1 MVKIFFITLFVV
13 ALVVVHDYIIS
24 HNLATGFKFSE
35 LGWIVHSYLPSV
47 EAALIKDLPLELRE
61 KYLAP
66 VFETETVK
74 IVGYIGGY
82 LLLFTAILKI
92 IRGNS
97 FLPEFMKRRIEAKK
111 MEKSPYG
118 RHRYAKHKPIKYKRK
133 D

>member
-1 MVKIFFITLFVV
+1 MVKIFFVTLFVA
-13 ALVVVHDYIIS
+13 ALVVIHDYIVS
-24 HNLATGFKFSE
+24 HNLATGFELSE
-35 LGWIVHSYLPSV
+35 LGWMIHTYLPGV
-47 EAALIKDLPLELRE
+47 EAALIRDIPLEMRQT
-61 KYLAP
+61 YLAP
-66 VFETETVK
+66 VFETKTVK

-82 LLLFTAILKI
+82 LLLFTAILKM

-97 FLPEFMKRRIEAKK
+97 FLPEFMKRRIETKK